1 MKKIFFGIIL
11 LLAFMYVST
20 GFASD
25 YTKSAGAVKLDWTL
39 LDDTDSDA
47 PFTTTGAVTCADD
60 MQVMLHIDVAHLDA
74 NTPGTVTV
82 AIWVRAGATDES
94 WHRLDSYTCGTTTAT
109 KEDLATVS
117 GNGQANE
124 DRIEVADTSDWDTGD
139 EEVLFLYDTGSLTN
153 SCLVVVSGWADDDY
167 YVVDHDLINGYD
179 TADDLLDDVNM
190 TTVLLPAGV
199 CAYKVNFHNNDED
212 ATYGVRVEET
222 KVTDLE

>member
-1 MKKIFFGIIL
+1 MKRYIYSFL
-11 LLAFMYVST
+11 VLSLVLLASAVL
-20 GFASD
+20 ASD
-25 YTKSAGAVKLDWTL
+25 YTKSSGAVILDWTL
-39 LDDTDSDA
+39 LDDTDSNA

-94 WHRLDSYTCGTTTAT
+94 WHRLDSYTCGTTLAV
-109 KEDLATVS
+109 KEDLAAVS

-124 DRIEVADTSDWDTGD
+124 ERIEVADTSDWDTGD

-199 CAYKVNFHNNDED
+199 CAYKVNFHNNDAD